1 MLTLVARET
10 AREWAPDTEAGVTRY
25 KPYGQMLVVE
35 PPPKTVEEVSV
46 RELSR
51 DTSGVLARVGE
62 GRRAVVTSRGTPV
75 AVILEVEEAVGLCA
89 SVLIRRQEAERRLF
103 GPELCEQLRERGTR
117 RALRMLDRPRK
128 TR

>member
-1 MLTLVARET
+1 M
-10 AREWAPDTEAGVTRY
+10 TRY

-35 PPPKTVEEVSV
+35 PPPKVVEEVPV

-51 DTSGVLARVGE
+51 DTSGVLARVAQ

-89 SVLIRRQEAERRLF
+89 AVLITRQEAERRLF
-103 GPELCEQLRERGTR
+103 GPELDEQLRER
-117 RALRMLDRPRK
+117 RARQNRRMLDRPR
-128 TR
+128 RRG

>member
-1 MLTLVARET
+1 MLTLVA
-10 AREWAPDTEAGVTRY
+10 PMTRY
-25 KPYGQMLVVE
+25 KRYGPMLVVE

-51 DTSGVLARVGE
+51 DTSHVLARVAE

-89 SVLIRRQEAERRLF
+89 AVLIPRQEAERRLF
-103 GPELCEQLRERGTR
+103 GPGLHEKLRERGAR
-117 RALRMLDRPRK
+117 RDRRILDRARK
-128 TR
+128 TG